1 MAGKTHRP
9 HARRP
14 RPNGRADA
22 ATIKEVALRAGVSIA
37 TVSRAFANP
46 EAVREQLRTRVY
58 EAARAL
64 RYQPSRVARSLR
76 AGTSQTIGVVIPDL
90 QNPFFTAVVRGVE
103 GVLQAAGFSL
113 LLGNSDENPGREEE
127 LLTTLRAEGVA
138 GIIFVP
144 LNPKKSTYQQ
154 ILDPRMPLV
163 AVDRL
168 PHQLKVDLV
177 TVANAAGA
185 RMAVAHL
192 IERGHRRIALLGGP
206 SRHSTAVE
214 RERGYVAALRGAS
227 VAIRPDLIYRGDF
240 REGGGYDGMRA
251 LLAVPHPPT
260 AVFAANNLMTMGA
273 LRALH
278 EKGRQIPGD
287 MALVGFDDIPWATSL
302 NPPLTTVAQPEAEI
316 GRTAAELLL
325 ARIND
330 PDRPVRHVVLEP
342 ALVVRASC
350 GKRA

>member
-1 MAGKTHRP
+1 MASKPRS
-9 HARRP
+9 ARTTR
-14 RPNGRADA
+14 RRTNGRPDA
-22 ATIKEVALRAGVSIA
+22 ATIREVAVHAGVSIA

-46 EAVREQLRTRVY
+46 GSVREHLRNQVY

-90 QNPFFTAVVRGVE
+90 QNPFFTAIVRGLE
-103 GVLQAAGFSL
+103 SVLQAAGFSL
-113 LLGNSDENPGREEE
+113 LLANSDENPGREAE

-154 ILDPRMPLV
+154 LLDPRMPLV

-168 PHQLKVDLV
+168 PLHLRVDLV

-185 RMAVAHL
+185 KLAVDHL
-192 IERGHRRIALLGGP
+192 IARGHRRVALLGGP
-206 SRHSTAVE
+206 SKHSTAVE
-214 RERGYVAALRGAS
+214 RERGYVAALRSAG
-227 VAIRPDLIYRGDF
+227 VAVKPDLIYRGDF
-240 REGGGYDGMRA
+240 RESGGYDGMRA
-251 LLAVPHPPT
+251 LLAVAYPPT

-287 MALVGFDDIPWATSL
+287 VALVGFDDIPWATSL

-325 ARIND
+325 ARIHD

-342 ALVVRASC
+342 TLVVRASC
-350 GKRA
+350 GRRP